1 MMLVLQNVRMVS
13 SNVRK
18 NKGTAECDKSTVT
31 CDVSITQYED
41 STIKYDV
48 LVTWYGKFPTSGYHI
63 QKKKKRYGKITLLQ
77 QN

>member
-1 MMLVLQNVRMVS
+1 MLVLQNVRMVS

-18 NKGTAECDKSTVT
+18 NKRTAECDKSTIT
-31 CDVSITQYED
+31 YDVSITQYED